1 MSIIYCKDSQ
11 ESHQDPARMGSWV
24 NYCRHGQETGE
35 KYKNLWKKVFK
46 KDIISG
52 IIENREN
59 TDGSVRISSAKQ
71 RQTRGRASPGSWI

>member
-24 NYCRHGQETGE
+24 NYCCHGQETGE
-35 KYKNLWKKVFK
+35 KYKNLWEKLFK

-52 IIENREN
+52 LI
-59 TDGSVRISSAKQ
+59 
-71 RQTRGRASPGSWI
+71 